1 MDSALSKKNRGA
13 GCTSEYD
20 VLKKVVLC
28 RPEYM
33 EIAEVINETQKYFQ
47 KDNIDKTLAVRQH
60 NTLIKELES
69 RGIEVVILPALS
81 QFPEQVFTRDIGFT
95 IGGTVFSAQLSADIR
110 QGEENVLQEW
120 LAKEQISWTAFNEGY
135 QIEGGDI
142 LVDQNT
148 IYAGISHRTTFSAV
162 QELKRRLPSYEVIP
176 VPFEETFLHLDCVF
190 NILSPTEALVYPKAL
205 GESEYDVLKKR
216 YEMIEITDD
225 EQFQLGTNVLSIG
238 NKTVISLPVNRHVN
252 QELRKRGYTVIE
264 IDLSEIIKS
273 GGSFRCCTLP
283 IERTSTECYKGGA

>member
-60 NTLIKELES
+60 HTLIKELES

-95 IGGTVFSAQLSADIR
+95 IGDTVFSAQLSADIR
-110 QGEENVLQEW
+110 
-120 LAKEQISWTAFNEGY
+120 
-135 QIEGGDI
+135 
-142 LVDQNT
+142 
-148 IYAGISHRTTFSAV
+148 
-162 QELKRRLPSYEVIP
+162 
-176 VPFEETFLHLDCVF
+176 
-190 NILSPTEALVYPKAL
+190 
-205 GESEYDVLKKR
+205 
-216 YEMIEITDD
+216 
-225 EQFQLGTNVLSIG
+225 
-238 NKTVISLPVNRHVN
+238 
-252 QELRKRGYTVIE
+252 
-264 IDLSEIIKS
+264 
-273 GGSFRCCTLP
+273 
-283 IERTSTECYKGGA
+283 

>member
-1 MDSALSKKNRGA
+1 
-13 GCTSEYD
+13 
-20 VLKKVVLC
+20 
-28 RPEYM
+28 M

-205 GESEYDVLKKR
+205 GEREYDVLKKR